1 MIIAVLGL
9 TAAVMAA
16 MLLVMTVGWFVQR
29 AVGNAGWVDVFW
41 TYGTGA
47 TCALAALVPLSG
59 YGAPSPRQLMVAG
72 LVAVWSLRLGTYVA
86 VRVAKGP
93 EDARY
98 AGFRR
103 DWGARFQSRMLGVML
118 IQAPATAALS
128 ISILFAARNAQPGLG
143 LTDLIGLLILVV
155 AILGEGVADGQM
167 KRFKADPAHT
177 GQVCDQGLWAWS
189 RHPNYLFEFIGWL
202 AYPVIA
208 FRADDPLT
216 LLALVGPALMFAIL
230 RFGTG
235 VPPLEAAMLE
245 SRGDAYRRYQARV
258 SPFLPRRP
266 KPSPS
271 PPRPPR
277 EISA

>member
-1 MIIAVLGL
+1 MILAVFSLAAAVLVG
-9 TAAVMAA
+9 
-16 MLLVMTVGWFVQR
+16 MLVVMTIGWFVQR
-29 AVGNAGWVDVFW
+29 GAGNAGWVDVFW

-47 TCALAALVPLSG
+47 SCALAALVPLVG
-59 YGAPSPRQLMVAG
+59 AGAPSLRQLMVAG
-72 LVAVWSLRLGTYVA
+72 LVLVWSLRLGTYVA
-86 VRVAKGP
+86 VRVAHGP

-103 DWGARFQSRMLGVML
+103 DWGAGFQARMIWVML
-118 IQAPATAALS
+118 IQAPATALLS
-128 ISILFAARNAQPGLG
+128 ISILLAARNPQPGLG
-143 LTDLIGLLILVV
+143 LADLIGLLILAG

-167 KRFKADPAHT
+167 KRFKADPANR

-189 RHPNYLFEFIGWL
+189 RHPNYLFEFVGWL

-208 FRADDPLT
+208 FRAADLWT

-230 RFGTG
+230 RYGTG

-245 SRGDAYRRYQARV
+245 SRGEVYRRYQARV
-258 SPFLPRRP
+258 SPFLPRPP
-266 KPSPS
+266 K
-271 PPRPPR
+271 